1 MGRLN
6 VIFGNERSK
15 NKIEYFEKIYVN
27 MNKENVDLAMRL
39 AWNVMKAC
47 QKRCLELNDQKKY
60 KEAYGLS
67 NLAI

>member
-15 NKIEYFEKIYVN
+15 NKIDYFEKIYVN

-47 QKRCLELNDQKKY
+47 
-60 KEAYGLS
+60 
-67 NLAI
+67 

>member
-15 NKIEYFEKIYVN
+15 NKIDYFEKIYVN

-39 AWNVMKAC
+39 AWHVMKAC
-47 QKRCLELNDQKKY
+47 HKRCLELNDQKKY
-60 KEAYGLS
+60 NQLS
-67 NLAI
+67 IL